1 MTLEAKVISERE
13 CCARLRRPRRAT
25 SEGHSRYLW
34 SVTLGEFTMT
44 RKDRVAL
51 YGRVGLILASSAVVG
66 GVIAEPLI
74 RNVWPTRLIVAHR

>member
-1 MTLEAKVISERE
+1 
-13 CCARLRRPRRAT
+13 
-25 SEGHSRYLW
+25 
-34 SVTLGEFTMT
+34 MT

-51 YGRVGLILASSAVVG
+51 YGRVGLILASFAVVG